1 MKHRIQITAATL
13 AFVALPAA
21 AGDFQ
26 PLNPAA
32 PPFSHIAQIIRG
44 ENDPFVDPLYLR
56 VGPGA
61 ITRKSTVESSP
72 DYHVYESIDYTARS
86 IDGAFTVIGSGTLSL
101 LDYRYTP
108 NVVFEG
114 TTQPIGDLYDF
125 VFRDSRDDTLV
136 FGSRVR
142 LGLPGQT
149 TNSELNFLYRYGLEE
164 NGTVFD
170 VSAGWLS
177 TTSRDLRM
185 YFAGRTAST
194 SLTASALY
202 DPDTARFQSD
212 VNLSEGNPFSGLFL
226 VKTNAEYYTL
236 GSRAVGFFQAGEE
249 NQPRVGNTYAG
260 FIPTAVPEPST
271 YAMLAAGL
279 GLLGAVAARRRNRKA

>member
-1 MKHRIQITAATL
+1 MKQGIQFIAATL
-13 AFVALPAA
+13 AFAALPAG

-26 PLNPAA
+26 QLTAAA
-32 PPFSHIAQIIRG
+32 PPFGHLAQVVRG

-56 VGPGA
+56 AVPGG
-61 ITRKSTVESSP
+61 ITRKSNDVNSP
-72 DYHVYESIDYTARS
+72 DYHVYDEIDYWAVSTDGSLSVTA
-86 IDGAFTVIGSGTLSL
+86 SGTLTL

-108 NVVFEG
+108 NVVFEN
-114 TTQPIGDLYDF
+114 TTQPIGDMYDF
-125 VFRDSRDDTLV
+125 VFRDSHDDTLV

-142 LGLPGQT
+142 LGLPGQS

-164 NGTVFD
+164 NGTAFG

-185 YFAGRTAST
+185 YYAGRTTST
-194 SLTASALY
+194 SLTAAAIY

-212 VNLSEGNPFSGLFL
+212 MNLFEGNPFSGLFL
-226 VKTNAEYYTL
+226 LKTDAEFYTL
-236 GSRAVGFFQAGEE
+236 GARAVGFFQAGEE
-249 NQPRVGNTYAG
+249 NQPRVGNVYAG

-279 GLLGAVAARRRNRKA
+279 GLLGAVGVRRRNRKA